1 MSEEEKQRRAAEH
14 FSLFALDGKASG
26 AILWQHVARV
36 DREEVS
42 ATSTLRCFATA
53 DFRRYVWTCAHALT
67 VGLCNA
73 AKHVHRKA

>member
-14 FSLFALDGKASG
+14 FSLYALDGKASG

-42 ATSTLRCFATA
+42 AASTFPALLPPIFEDACG
-53 DFRRYVWTCAHALT
+53 LT
-67 VGLCNA
+67 VRAHC
-73 AKHVHRKA
+73 